1 MELTNR
7 AQASAE
13 GVPTLRWQPMVTLA
27 LSIIGLLGSIYLT
40 ISHFETRFFICPELG
55 PCEKILTSNSSH
67 FLGIP
72 VPILGL
78 AYFAPM
84 SLLCLPTAWHSAD
97 RRIHLARLILSILG
111 IGMIIYLFAEE
122 LFIIQSLCVWCSII
136 HFVGFLLFAIIVT
149 ASPALLTSADGRV
162 TAGAD

>member
-1 MELTNR
+1 MPEDN
-7 AQASAE
+7 S
-13 GVPTLRWQPMVTLA
+13 TLRWQPIVTLL
-27 LSIIGLLGSIYLT
+27 LSVIGLIGSVYLT
-40 ISHFETRFFICPELG
+40 ISHFDTRFLVCPELG
-55 PCEKILTSNSSH
+55 PCQKILTSNSSH

-84 SLLCLPTAWHSAD
+84 SLLCLPMAWRSAD

-122 LFIIQSLCVWCSII
+122 LFVIQSLCVWCSII
-136 HFVGFLLFAIIVT
+136 HFVGFLLFVIMVT
-149 ASPALLTSADGRV
+149 TAPALLASDSGRFTASAD
-162 TAGAD
+162 

>member
-1 MELTNR
+1 M
-7 AQASAE
+7 
-13 GVPTLRWQPMVTLA
+13 TLL
-27 LSIIGLLGSIYLT
+27 LSLIGLVGSIYLT
-40 ISHFETRFFICPELG
+40 ISHYDTRFFVCPELG

-84 SLLCLPTAWHSAD
+84 SLLSLPLAWRSAD

-136 HFVGFLLFAIIVT
+136 HFVGFLLFVIIVT
-149 ASPALLTSADGRV
+149 TSPALLASGGGRV
-162 TAGAD
+162 PAGAD

>member
-1 MELTNR
+1 MPED
-7 AQASAE
+7 
-13 GVPTLRWQPMVTLA
+13 VPTLRWQPIVTLL
-27 LSIIGLLGSIYLT
+27 LSIIGLAGSVYLT
-40 ISHFETRFFICPELG
+40 ISHFHAGFLVCPELG

-84 SLLCLPTAWHSAD
+84 SLLCLPAAWRSAD
-97 RRIHLARLILSILG
+97 RRIHLARLLLSILG
-111 IGMIIYLFAEE
+111 IGMVIYLFAEE
-122 LFIIQSLCVWCSII
+122 LFVIQSLCVWCSII
-136 HFVGFLLFAIIVT
+136 HFVGFVLFVIVVT
-149 ASPALLTSADGRV
+149 TSPALLTSDSRPV